1 LLPLDCEAGPNPAGA
16 VSQTHR
22 ASRVYDCCA
31 AEREQAPSPQGICY
45 RLRVRDTP
53 QNLWERA
60 CSRWRP
66 TSQHQC
72 WLIHRYREQARSHSV
87 LCIACFHLLEKN
99 CSKFSRHTA
108 PVGSMTAA
116 QPSGSKL
123 PRHKGL
129 VTASESGIHRRT
141 CGRFYGA
148 GLAPKCLLVSIRS
161 GSSTE
166 RIPLGQAYGP
176 ALPMPRLC

>member
-1 LLPLDCEAGPNPAGA
+1 MAPDQSTSVLADTPLSRAGSLPQCFVYCLLSSSRKILPE
-16 VSQTHR
+16 VFQTHR

-53 QNLWERA
+53 QNLWELA

-66 TSQHQC
+66 TSQHLC

-87 LCIACFHLLEKN
+87 LCIVCFHLCEKN
-99 CSKFSRHTA
+99 CPKFSRHTA
-108 PVGSMTAA
+108 PVGSTTAA

-141 CGRFYGA
+141 CGSEPARDGA
-148 GLAPKCLLVSIRS
+148 RPVNISVG
-161 GSSTE
+161 
-166 RIPLGQAYGP
+166 
-176 ALPMPRLC
+176 